1 MTGCVYLRGDVYYI
15 RIKYT
20 DPTGKLKEKW
30 VSTGL
35 RGRGAKRQAQL
46 MIDDILAKH
55 SYLEGSKLSERSM
68 LFTDYLKWWQVS
80 QENKVER
87 STYESYITYFDVHI
101 IPYFEPMKLRVQDI
115 KPIHIHQMME
125 YKLTQGRAD
134 GKPGG
139 LSREMVKKIVGL
151 TRRVLDTAVVLG
163 DIQVNPAARIQL
175 PREKEKGNREE
186 KIVYLSEKEAQE
198 VINAFSGEPLEAMVY
213 ITLYYGLRR
222 SEILGLQWSAI
233 DFENETMAIRHVVV
247 KSRTVEA
254 KDTTKSYNSRRS
266 FKLLPEVKD
275 LLLNLKH
282 EQDML
287 RQFYGNTYI
296 ENDYV
301 FKHDNGKPYLP
312 DYVTRKFQKVLAA
325 HGLKKMRFHDL
336 RHTTASVLFDKG
348 WDVNEIR
355 EWLGHADIETT
366 ANIYTH
372 LSHAKAIAMAKN
384 MENTFTLAK

>member
-1 MTGCVYLRGDVYYI
+1 
-15 RIKYT
+15 
-20 DPTGKLKEKW
+20 
-30 VSTGL
+30 
-35 RGRGAKRQAQL
+35 
-46 MIDDILAKH
+46 
-55 SYLEGSKLSERSM
+55 
-68 LFTDYLKWWQVS
+68 
-80 QENKVER
+80 
-87 STYESYITYFDVHI
+87 
-101 IPYFEPMKLRVQDI
+101 
-115 KPIHIHQMME
+115 
-125 YKLTQGRAD
+125 
-134 GKPGG
+134 
-139 LSREMVKKIVGL
+139 MVKKIVGL
-151 TRRVLDTAVVLG
+151 TRRVLDTAVLLG
-163 DIQVNPAARIQL
+163 DIPTNPAARIQL

-186 KIVYLSEKEAQE
+186 KIVYLTESEAQE

-233 DFENETMAIRHVVV
+233 DFEKDTMAIRHVVV

-266 FKLLPEVKD
+266 FKLLPEVKE

-282 EQDML
+282 EQEML

-325 HGLKKMRFHDL
+325 HGLRKMRFHDL

-372 LSHAKAIAMAKN
+372 LSHVKAIALAKN

>member
-30 VSTGL
+30 ISTGL

-46 MIDDILAKH
+46 MIDDILMKH
-55 SYLEGSKLSERSM
+55 AYLEGSKLSERSM
-68 LFTDYLKWWQVS
+68 LFTDYLKWWQLS
-80 QENKVER
+80 QENKVEK

-101 IPYFEPMKLRVQDI
+101 IPYFEPMKMMIQDI

-151 TRRVLDTAVVLG
+151 TRRVLDTAVLLG
-163 DIQVNPAARIQL
+163 DIPTNPAARIQL

-186 KIVYLSEKEAQE
+186 KIVYLTESEAQE

-233 DFENETMAIRHVVV
+233 DFEKDTMAIRHVVV

-266 FKLLPEVKD
+266 FKLLPEVKE

-282 EQDML
+282 EQEML
-287 RQFYGNTYI
+287 REFYGNTYI

-301 FKHDNGKPYLP
+301 FKYDNGKPYLP

-325 HGLKKMRFHDL
+325 HGLRKMRFHDL

-372 LSHAKAIAMAKN
+372 LSHVKAIALAKN

>member
-1 MTGCVYLRGDVYYI
+1 M
-15 RIKYT
+15 KM
-20 DPTGKLKEKW
+20 
-30 VSTGL
+30 
-35 RGRGAKRQAQL
+35 
-46 MIDDILAKH
+46 MI
-55 SYLEGSKLSERSM
+55 
-68 LFTDYLKWWQVS
+68 
-80 QENKVER
+80 
-87 STYESYITYFDVHI
+87 
-101 IPYFEPMKLRVQDI
+101 QDI

-151 TRRVLDTAVVLG
+151 TRRVLDTAVLLG
-163 DIQVNPAARIQL
+163 DIPTNPAARIQL

-186 KIVYLSEKEAQE
+186 KIVYLTESEAQE

-233 DFENETMAIRHVVV
+233 DFEKDTMAIRHVVV

-266 FKLLPEVKD
+266 FKLLPEVKE

-282 EQDML
+282 EQEML

-312 DYVTRKFQKVLAA
+312 DYVTRKFQKVLVA
-325 HGLKKMRFHDL
+325 HGLRKMRFHDL

-372 LSHAKAIAMAKN
+372 LSHVKAIALAKN